1 MSKRE
6 KWRSSL
12 MSTTNFNFIVLFI
25 LFFLIAFSI
34 CLWVTPC
41 EAKHSILARI
51 LFQIAVIIGVWGMLL
66 YLVIMGTPVTP
77 RYERVVSYRQDEQN
91 YDVKTNSGKFLTIK
105 SDNIHRYGNRTS
117 KIANMKVKEFY
128 YDEKKLW
135 WISRVTIQL
144 FGNKQSAHLKD
155 PELIITYRDNWK
167 KVN

>member
-1 MSKRE
+1 
-6 KWRSSL
+6 

-25 LFFLIAFSI
+25 LIFLIAFSI
-34 CLWVTPC
+34 CLWVIPC

-66 YLVIMGTPVTP
+66 YLVIMCTPVTP

-117 KIANMKVKEFY
+117 KIANMKVKEFR

-144 FGNKQSAHLKD
+144 FGNKQSVHLKD